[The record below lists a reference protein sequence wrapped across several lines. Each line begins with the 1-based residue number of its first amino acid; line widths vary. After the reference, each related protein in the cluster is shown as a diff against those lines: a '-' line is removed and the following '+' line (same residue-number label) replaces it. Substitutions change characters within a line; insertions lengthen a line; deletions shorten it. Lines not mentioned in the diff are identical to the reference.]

1 MGNFQ
6 GTYVRRGNPWDL
18 KNYRQKPNDTLMDC
32 IQRFSRQCNK
42 LANLAD
48 ADVINVFV
56 SGTMSKTMV
65 HKLGRKSPRTTK
77 ELLDITTTH
86 ASGEYAMGAM
96 FNHRGQKAK
105 RNKESDGDH
114 GGRPDKRKKER
125 WRNDKV
131 LVVAA
136 GQKGKKSPTE
146 EAIDHFEKLLEAP
159 CLNHRYPVQHAYKD
173 YGLVRKFLGGGASPE
188 KGAEPR

>member
-77 ELLDITTTH
+77 ELLDIATTH
-86 ASGEYAMGAM
+86 TSGEDAVGEI
-96 FNHRGQKAK
+96 FNHRRHNAK
-105 RNKESDGDH
+105 RDKEPDIGL
-114 GGRPDKRKKER
+114 GERFDKRKTKRRRHDE
-125 WRNDKV
+125 V
-131 LVVAA
+131 LVAPA
-136 GQKGKKSPTE
+136 G
-146 EAIDHFEKLLEAP
+146 
-159 CLNHRYPVQHAYKD
+159 
-173 YGLVRKFLGGGASPE
+173 
-188 KGAEPR
+188 